1 MSKYNALWEHIR
13 NDGRSSVKLTF
24 AQIQDIVGI
33 ALDHSFLNYKKE
45 LVQYGYEVGKISLK
59 ERTVI
64 FTKIVLE
71 PKCPD

>member
-13 NDGRSSVKLTF
+13 NDGRPSVKLTF

-59 ERTVI
+59 EHTVI
-64 FTKIVLE
+64 FTKIA
-71 PKCPD
+71 